1 MTERLGAK
9 MRAQEAARPPPSAE
23 TAASEESSG
32 PDISPEQLRD
42 LAQNRPEILVA
53 QLEEQLGAD
62 GARDLVAAM
71 AAPDIP
77 PEIFG
82 AMFPAKGLKDL
93 MNGKIKMQQ
102 IPSAPPLA
110 S

>member
-1 MTERLGAK
+1 MYARDGGEVYLALVHDIFGHWTLSKGKLQPNEVQTDG
-9 MRAQEAARPPPSAE
+9 AARKVK
-23 TAASEESSG
+23 EEIG
-32 PDISPEQLRD
+32 LE
-42 LAQNRPEILVA
+42 VK
-53 QLEEQLGAD
+53 LEEQLGAD

-102 IPSAPPLA
+102 IPRAPPLA